1 MVSDLSQVIDSC
13 RLVRS
18 HCLIRQFNKTTL
30 LSELES
36 NLINEVNVNLTPSL
50 MVAEST
56 KVAGKAKV
64 VKKKRNR
71 LKTTSSFKGESGL
84 GQIKEDITD
93 PESFS
98 PPPLSPGKSLTTSDT
113 EQHWINPR
121 ARTTIQ
127 RDSTLSD
134 SDEDY
139 DVKEQILPTES
150 RKRTRT
156 TKSRLMALH
165 RQPTEDYDG
174 DYEDEIPTPVSVSFD
189 SPDKV
194 FEYAAA
200 TEHRPV
206 TIAEVHHSLKKSR
219 SSDSS
224 VETSND
230 NASLLPNKAAS
241 TSAVRKLSYDRH
253 SVSSP
258 SIKFNLMDPRRHGNN
273 SLKQFKVFLKGH
285 NSSYES
291 TV

>member
-1 MVSDLSQVIDSC
+1 MSDLSRVIDSC
-13 RLVRS
+13 KS
-18 HCLIRQFNKTTL
+18 HSLIRQFSKTAL

-36 NLINEVNVNLTPSL
+36 DLVNEVNVNCDPSPV
-50 MVAEST
+50 VADST
-56 KVAGKAKV
+56 KVTPKAKF
-64 VKKKRNR
+64 VKKKKNR

-84 GQIKEDITD
+84 GLIKEDITD

-98 PPPLSPGKSLTTSDT
+98 PPPPPVESVTTSDT
-113 EQHWINPR
+113 EQQWRSPK
-121 ARTTIQ
+121 RTTIQ

-139 DVKEQILPTES
+139 DGPKEQILPTES

-156 TKSRLMALH
+156 IKSRLMALH

-189 SPDKV
+189 TPDKV

-200 TEHRPV
+200 TEHRSV
-206 TIAEVHHSLKKSR
+206 TIAEVHHSMKKSR

-230 NASLLPNKAAS
+230 NASLIPNKTMS
-241 TSAVRKLSYDRH
+241 TSAVRKLSCDRH
-253 SVSSP
+253 SASSS
-258 SIKFNLMDPRRHGNN
+258 SIKFNLMDRRQHSNN
-273 SLKQFKVFLKGH
+273 SLKQFKVLLKGH
-285 NSSYES
+285 SSYES